1 MAIRYSY
8 DDYTT
13 EGHGVIEGQSYYV
26 HKSKT
31 SKRKNKP
38 KKATKIDKKN
48 ELKNTINHLTAIKSR
63 ADAERR
69 AQDYAKQHPLKPN
82 KKIDGGA

>member
-13 EGHGVIEGQSYYV
+13 EGHGVIEGEFYYA
-26 HKSKT
+26 HKSK
-31 SKRKNKP
+31 SGKRKSKP
-38 KKATKIDKKN
+38 KKTTKADKKS
-48 ELKNTINHLTAIKSR
+48 ELKNAVNHLTAIKGR

-69 AQDYAKQHPLKPN
+69 AEVYAKAHPISTDR
-82 KKIDGGA
+82 KK